1 MSRIESTRRRL
12 PIALSS
18 RQLARSPGAWT
29 DRRVSRQQHTG
40 IDNVYW
46 YAVFPGQ
53 FALRRGA
60 TGVIRPRRDDDHHLR
75 SSRELVGYYVH
86 ARDDEIGHISDFLM
100 DERSWAIRYAVVDTR
115 NWWPGKIVLVPVEY
129 ILWVSWGAATIYV
142 DLFRST
148 IGNAPPYDP
157 DRALKG
163 RDETRLLEY
172 YDHSKQRHMQ
182 AQA

>member
-1 MSRIESTRRRL
+1 
-12 PIALSS
+12 
-18 RQLARSPGAWT
+18 
-29 DRRVSRQQHTG
+29 
-40 IDNVYW
+40 
-46 YAVFPGQ
+46 
-53 FALRRGA
+53 
-60 TGVIRPRRDDDHHLR
+60 
-75 SSRELVGYYVH
+75 
-86 ARDDEIGHISDFLM
+86 M